1 MKNKKILIVGG
12 TGFIGYH
19 LAKSC
24 LKKKWKVTSF
34 SKNNPKT
41 TRKIEGI
48 KYLKGDLYKKKD
60 IKRIK
65 GYFDYVVN
73 LGGYVD
79 HVNRTKIYNSHYK
92 GCKNLSNYFL
102 HKKLKSFIQMS
113 SGGEYGKIKSP
124 HKETD
129 ECNPKSFYSRAKFLA
144 TSHLIRLYNKHSFPF
159 TVLRL
164 YQAYGEK
171 QDINRLIPI
180 VITSCIKDK
189 QFPCSEGKQ
198 FRDFIHVKDVVGAII
213 KSIRQKKSKGQIFN
227 LGSGKLIQIKK
238 LIIFIRNKIGKG
250 EPLFGQIGLR
260 NEESLKV
267 YPEIKKIKN
276 FLNWQPKILLK
287 SGINNSIKY
296 YKKELVKKIH

>member
-1 MKNKKILIVGG
+1 MGG

-41 TRKIEGI
+41 IRKIEGI

-65 GYFDYVVN
+65 GDFDYVEN

-113 SGGEYGKIKSP
+113 TGGEYGKTKSP

-144 TSHLIRLYNKHSFPF
+144 TKHLVKLYNKHSFPF

-171 QDINRLIPI
+171 QDVNRLIPI

-198 FRDFIHVKDVVGAII
+198 FRDFIHVKDVVVAII

-267 YPEIKKIKN
+267 YPEIKKIKK

-296 YKKELVKKIH
+296 YRKELVKRIY

>member
-1 MKNKKILIVGG
+1 
-12 TGFIGYH
+12 
-19 LAKSC
+19 
-24 LKKKWKVTSF
+24 
-34 SKNNPKT
+34 
-41 TRKIEGI
+41 
-48 KYLKGDLYKKKD
+48 
-60 IKRIK
+60 
-65 GYFDYVVN
+65 
-73 LGGYVD
+73 
-79 HVNRTKIYNSHYK
+79 
-92 GCKNLSNYFL
+92 
-102 HKKLKSFIQMS
+102 MS